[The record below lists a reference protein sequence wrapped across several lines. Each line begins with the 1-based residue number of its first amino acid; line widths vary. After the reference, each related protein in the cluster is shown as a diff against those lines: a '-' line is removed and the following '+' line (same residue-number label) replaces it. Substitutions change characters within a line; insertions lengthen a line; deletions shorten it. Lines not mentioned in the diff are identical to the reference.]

1 MAIDYKHPDE
11 AFLRSID
18 IHVLLPQQE
27 PFVMVSRLVQ
37 LDDVRTVCEMD
48 VCADN
53 IFVDDGHLS
62 ASGLIENIAQTCAA
76 RIGYIN
82 KYILKRDITAGVV
95 AAIKKFEIHEWPH
108 IGDVITTDVEVQAE
122 AFGMMLAMATVRLD
136 GKEIATAEVKLKN

>member
-1 MAIDYKHPDE
+1 MIDAMLHY
-11 AFLRSID
+11 
-18 IHVLLPQQE
+18 
-27 PFVMVSRLVQ
+27 
-37 LDDVRTVCEMD
+37 DDTRTTTSFEIR
-48 VCADN
+48 DN
-53 IFVDDGHLS
+53 NLFLS
-62 ASGLIENIAQTCAA
+62 ADRLTSCGVIENIAQTCAA

-136 GKEIATAEVKLKN
+136 GKEIATAEVKMKE

>member
-1 MAIDYKHPDE
+1 MIDAMLHY
-11 AFLRSID
+11 
-18 IHVLLPQQE
+18 
-27 PFVMVSRLVQ
+27 
-37 LDDVRTVCEMD
+37 DDTRTTTSFEIRDSCL
-48 VCADN
+48 
-53 IFVDDGHLS
+53 FLS
-62 ASGLIENIAQTCAA
+62 ADRFTSCGVIENIAQTCAA